1 MDTINI
7 LIIEDTPEE
16 SNALSKVLLEN
27 NYNIVGVARTFKDAL
42 TLFYNEK
49 IDIAIID
56 VFLDGKPDGIAFAET
71 ISIVPNTVF
80 DQFARPSNLRKS
92 QTHQTV

>member
-27 NYNIVGVARTFKDAL
+27 NYNIVGVARTFKEAL

-49 IDIAIID
+49 DRYCHYRC
-56 VFLDGKPDGIAFAET
+56 FLDGKPMVLLLLKD
-71 ISIVPNTVF
+71 
-80 DQFARPSNLRKS
+80 
-92 QTHQTV
+92 

>member
-27 NYNIVGVARTFKDAL
+27 NYNIVGVARTFKEAL

-56 VFLDGKPDGIAFAET
+56 VFFGWKTRRHRFCWSD
-71 ISIVPNTVF
+71 
-80 DQFARPSNLRKS
+80 
-92 QTHQTV
+92 